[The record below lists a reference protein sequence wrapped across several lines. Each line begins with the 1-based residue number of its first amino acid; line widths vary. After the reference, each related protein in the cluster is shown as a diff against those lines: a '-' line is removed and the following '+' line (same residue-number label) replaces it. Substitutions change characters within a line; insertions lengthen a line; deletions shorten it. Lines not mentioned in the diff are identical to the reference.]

1 MYPIFFLASCLV
13 LSLLGHLASASPVVR
28 KSLNP
33 KYVQKRSPVTASA
46 FAATDAEWPT
56 NVLFTGASQTYGL
69 WVPMDGA
76 WYDLGGITCLG
87 LPAYAEGPCN
97 GVTINAVGVV
107 AGDGPCSFLGNDGYS
122 ATLPGNAGDGWF
134 AVAPPQNIMS
144 AKCG

>member
-1 MYPIFFLASCLV
+1 MYFFVFALCLV
-13 LSLLGHLASASPVVR
+13 LSLLDLASATPVVR

-33 KYVQKRSPVTASA
+33 NRLRTRSPVTASA
-46 FAATDAEWPT
+46 FATDTEWAT
-56 NVLFTGASQTYGL
+56 NVLFLGASQTYGL
-69 WVPMDGA
+69 WVPMDGS

-122 ATLPGNAGDGWF
+122 ATLPGDAGDGWF
-134 AVAPPQNIMS
+134 PVAPPQNIMS